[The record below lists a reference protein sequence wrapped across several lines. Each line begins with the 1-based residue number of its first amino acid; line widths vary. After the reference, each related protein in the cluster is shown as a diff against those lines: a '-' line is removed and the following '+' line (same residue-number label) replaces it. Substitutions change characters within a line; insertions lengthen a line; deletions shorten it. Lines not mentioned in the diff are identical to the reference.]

1 MRVLVADCRNMAKQR
16 PSRGVAGR
24 AGRRRTVGCD
34 VWGMRSY
41 REGGATFSTGNYQME
56 SRHAAVIVT
65 ATLHDKS
72 RSARREQALSAAY
85 RACQIS
91 VRHLCGVLD

>member
-1 MRVLVADCRNMAKQR
+1 
-16 PSRGVAGR
+16 
-24 AGRRRTVGCD
+24 
-34 VWGMRSY
+34 MRSY

-72 RSARREQALSAAY
+72 RSARREQAMWPQAADD
-85 RACQIS
+85 ACQIS
-91 VRHLCGVLD
+91 VRQLRDVQVNM